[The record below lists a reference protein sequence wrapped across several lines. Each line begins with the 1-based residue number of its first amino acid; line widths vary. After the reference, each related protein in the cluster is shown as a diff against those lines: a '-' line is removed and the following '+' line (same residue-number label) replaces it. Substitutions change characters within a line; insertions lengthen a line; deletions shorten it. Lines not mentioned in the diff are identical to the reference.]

1 MTCVNR
7 GTPPGPVRGRP
18 GPSEPTRIG
27 GRRED
32 DERMNSAKE
41 TESTMREYSTE
52 AQYVVGEN
60 ETVVTAMQELVA
72 KRPKLVMFTRPKNF
86 EWVNV
91 TAKEFHDEAMAVAKG
106 FIANGVEKGDRVAVL
121 SETRYEWNLLN
132 IAIWMAG
139 ATIVPIYGSSSAGQI
154 RWIIEDSGAVF
165 AVTEGRHHTERM
177 KNLILGDDGKAPL
190 SDSPTQLRRVL
201 EINASAID
209 TLMYEG
215 RDIGDDEVQA
225 RIDDTGAD
233 DLASVIYTSGTTG
246 RPKGCML
253 VHSNW
258 LAEVRAILTNEI
270 GLIARPGNRILT
282 FLPLA
287 HVLANAV
294 SLASIVSGATQSHW
308 ADTST
313 VTLEFQRSRPH
324 LILGV
329 PRVFEKV
336 RDSALAG
343 AKEKGAFGLALFE
356 RAEAAAIE
364 YSKALDT
371 PSGPTTS
378 QKLRLKMY
386 DKLLFQKIKAA
397 MGEAV
402 TYTISGGS
410 ALSTDVNH
418 FFRGLGVTV
427 YEGYGLTE
435 STAAITVNNPTAQVI
450 GTVGRPVG
458 GCSVRIGEDGE
469 ILLKGPVVFKGYWKN
484 EEATN
489 DAFTDDGWFK
499 TGDIGELDDT
509 GHLRITGRKK
519 DIIVTAGGKNVSPG
533 PMEDRMRA
541 HPLVSQAVV
550 VGDGRPFCSVLVSLD
565 DEAVQKWKSEHN
577 VPEHTTVRE
586 LAANAVLRAEIQDA
600 VNSANE
606 LVSQAEAIKKFHILP
621 RDLTEEDGELTP
633 TMKVKRAIVLDK
645 FSRDVEDMY
654 HR

>member
-1 MTCVNR
+1 
-7 GTPPGPVRGRP
+7 
-18 GPSEPTRIG
+18 
-27 GRRED
+27 
-32 DERMNSAKE
+32 
-41 TESTMREYSTE
+41 MREYSTE
-52 AQYVVGEN
+52 AKYAVGEK

-91 TAKEFHDEAMAVAKG
+91 TAQEFHDEAFAVAKG
-106 FIANGVEKGDRVAVL
+106 LIANGVQKGDRVALL
-121 SETRYEWNLLN
+121 SETRYEWNLIN

-165 AVTEGRHHTERM
+165 AITEGRQHTERM
-177 KNLILGDDGKAPL
+177 KNLIIDDSGHAPL
-190 SDSPTQLRRVL
+190 SESPTQLRRVL
-201 EINASAID
+201 EINAAAVD

-215 RDIGDDEVQA
+215 RDIDDAEVQD
-225 RIDDTGAD
+225 RIDASTSA

-253 VHSNW
+253 DHSNW
-258 LAEVRAILTNEI
+258 LSEVRAILTNDI
-270 GLIARPGNRILT
+270 GVIARPGNRILT

-294 SLASIVSGATQSHW
+294 SLASIVGGATQSHW
-308 ADTST
+308 ADTTT

-336 RDSALAG
+336 RDSAQAG
-343 AKEKGAFGLALFE
+343 AKEKGAFGTALFE

-371 PSGPTTS
+371 PSGPTTA
-378 QKLRLKMY
+378 QKLRLKLY
-386 DKLLFQKIKAA
+386 DKLLFGKIKAA

-402 TYTISGGS
+402 QYTISGGS
-410 ALSTDVNH
+410 AMSSDLGH

-435 STAAITVNNPTAQVI
+435 STAAITVNNPTDQVI

-458 GCSVRIGEDGE
+458 GCSVKIADDGE
-469 ILLKGPVVFKGYWKN
+469 ILLKGPVVFKGYWQN
-484 EEATN
+484 DEATEKT
-489 DAFTDDGWFK
+489 FDGEWFK
-499 TGDIGELDDT
+499 TGDLGELDDT
-509 GHLRITGRKK
+509 GHLRVTGRKK
-519 DIIVTAGGKNVSPG
+519 DLIVTAGGKNVSPG
-533 PMEDRMRA
+533 PMEDRMRS

-550 VGDGRPFCSVLVSLD
+550 IGDGRPFISVLVTLD
-565 DEAVQKWKSEHN
+565 EEAVGKWKAEHN
-577 VPEHTTVRE
+577 VPEQTTVRE

-600 VNSANE
+600 VNAANE
-606 LVSQAEAIKKFHILP
+606 LVSHAEAIKKFHILP
-621 RDLTEEDGELTP
+621 RDLSEEEGEMTP
-633 TMKVKRAIVLDK
+633 TMKVKRNIVVDK
-645 FSRDVEDMY
+645 FAREVEDMY

>member
-1 MTCVNR
+1 M
-7 GTPPGPVRGRP
+7 
-18 GPSEPTRIG
+18 
-27 GRRED
+27 
-32 DERMNSAKE
+32 DELKE
-41 TESTMREYSTE
+41 TNSTMREYSTE
-52 AQYVVGEN
+52 AQYAVGEK

-91 TAKEFHDEAMAVAKG
+91 TAQEFHDEAFAVAKG
-106 FIANGVEKGDRVAVL
+106 LIANGVQKGDRVALL
-121 SETRYEWNLLN
+121 SETRYEWNLIN

-165 AVTEGRHHTERM
+165 AITEGRQHTERM
-177 KNLILGDDGKAPL
+177 KNLIIDDSGHAPL
-190 SDSPTQLRRVL
+190 SESPTQLRRVL
-201 EINASAID
+201 EINAAAVD

-215 RDIGDDEVQA
+215 RDIDDAEVQD
-225 RIDDTGAD
+225 RIDASTSA

-253 VHSNW
+253 DHSNW
-258 LAEVRAILTNEI
+258 LSEVRAILTNDI
-270 GLIARPGNRILT
+270 GVIARPGNRILT

-294 SLASIVSGATQSHW
+294 SLASIVGGATQSHW
-308 ADTST
+308 ADTTT

-336 RDSALAG
+336 RDSAQAG
-343 AKEKGAFGLALFE
+343 AKEKGAFGMALFE

-371 PSGPTTS
+371 PAGPSTA

-386 DKLLFQKIKAA
+386 DKLLFAKIKAA

-402 TYTISGGS
+402 QYTISGGS
-410 ALSTDVNH
+410 ALSSDLGH

-435 STAAITVNNPTAQVI
+435 STAAITVNTPTDQVI

-458 GCSVRIGEDGE
+458 GCSVKIADDGE
-469 ILLKGPVVFKGYWKN
+469 ILLKGPVVFKGYWQN
-484 EEATN
+484 DEATEKT
-489 DAFTDDGWFK
+489 FDGEWFK
-499 TGDIGELDDT
+499 TGDLGELDDT
-509 GHLRITGRKK
+509 GHLRVTGRKK
-519 DIIVTAGGKNVSPG
+519 DLIVTAGGKNVSPG
-533 PMEDRMRA
+533 PMEDRIRS

-550 VGDGRPFCSVLVSLD
+550 IGDGRPFISVLITLD
-565 DEAVQKWKSEHN
+565 EEAVGKWKAEHN
-577 VPEHTTVRE
+577 VPEQTTVRE

-600 VNSANE
+600 VNAANE
-606 LVSQAEAIKKFHILP
+606 LVSHAEAIKKFHILP
-621 RDLTEEDGELTP
+621 RDLSEEEGEMTP
-633 TMKVKRAIVLDK
+633 TMKVKRNVVVDK
-645 FSRDVEDMY
+645 FAREVEDMY

>member
-1 MTCVNR
+1 M
-7 GTPPGPVRGRP
+7 
-18 GPSEPTRIG
+18 
-27 GRRED
+27 
-32 DERMNSAKE
+32 DELKE
-41 TESTMREYSTE
+41 TNSTMREYSTE
-52 AQYVVGEN
+52 AQYAVGEK

-91 TAKEFHDEAMAVAKG
+91 TAQEFHDEAFAVAKG
-106 FIANGVEKGDRVAVL
+106 LIANGVQKGDRVALL
-121 SETRYEWNLLN
+121 SETRYEWNLIN

-165 AVTEGRHHTERM
+165 AITEGRQHTERM
-177 KNLILGDDGKAPL
+177 KNLIIDDSGHAPL
-190 SDSPTQLRRVL
+190 SESPTQLRRVL
-201 EINASAID
+201 EINAAAVD

-215 RDIGDDEVQA
+215 RDIDDAEVQD
-225 RIDDTGAD
+225 RIDASTSA

-253 VHSNW
+253 DHSNW
-258 LAEVRAILTNEI
+258 LSEVRAILTNDI
-270 GLIARPGNRILT
+270 GVIARPGNRILT

-294 SLASIVSGATQSHW
+294 SLASIVGGATQSHW
-308 ADTST
+308 ADTTT

-336 RDSALAG
+336 RDSAQAG
-343 AKEKGAFGLALFE
+343 AKEKGAFGMALFE

-371 PSGPTTS
+371 PAGPSTA

-386 DKLLFQKIKAA
+386 DKLLFAKIKAA

-402 TYTISGGS
+402 QYTISGGS
-410 ALSTDVNH
+410 ALSSDLGH

-435 STAAITVNNPTAQVI
+435 STAAITVNNPNDQVI

-458 GCSVRIGEDGE
+458 GCAVKIGDDGE
-469 ILLKGPVVFKGYWKN
+469 ILLKGSVVFKGYWQN
-484 EEATN
+484 DEATEKT
-489 DAFTDDGWFK
+489 FDGEWFK
-499 TGDIGELDDT
+499 TGDLGELDDT
-509 GHLRITGRKK
+509 GHLRVTGRKK
-519 DIIVTAGGKNVSPG
+519 DLIVTAGGKNVSPG
-533 PMEDRMRA
+533 PMEDRMRS

-550 VGDGRPFCSVLVSLD
+550 IGDGRPFISVLITLD
-565 DEAVQKWKSEHN
+565 EEAVGKWKAEHN
-577 VPEHTTVRE
+577 VPEQTTVRE

-600 VNSANE
+600 VNAANE
-606 LVSQAEAIKKFHILP
+606 LVSHAEAIKKFHILP
-621 RDLTEEDGELTP
+621 RDLSEEEGEMTP
-633 TMKVKRAIVLDK
+633 TMKVKRNIVVDK
-645 FSRDVEDMY
+645 FAREVEDMY

>member
-1 MTCVNR
+1 M
-7 GTPPGPVRGRP
+7 
-18 GPSEPTRIG
+18 
-27 GRRED
+27 
-32 DERMNSAKE
+32 DELKE
-41 TESTMREYSTE
+41 TNSTMREYSTE
-52 AQYVVGEN
+52 AQYAVGEK

-91 TAKEFHDEAMAVAKG
+91 TAQEFHDEAFAVAKG
-106 FIANGVEKGDRVAVL
+106 LIANGVQKGDRVALL
-121 SETRYEWNLLN
+121 SETRYEWNLIN

-165 AVTEGRHHTERM
+165 AITEGRQHTERM
-177 KNLILGDDGKAPL
+177 KNLIIDDSGHAPL
-190 SDSPTQLRRVL
+190 SESPTQLRRVL
-201 EINASAID
+201 EINAAAVD

-215 RDIGDDEVQA
+215 RDIDDAEVQD
-225 RIDDTGAD
+225 RIDASTSA

-253 VHSNW
+253 DHSNW
-258 LAEVRAILTNEI
+258 LSEVRAILTNDI
-270 GLIARPGNRILT
+270 GVIARPGNRILT

-294 SLASIVSGATQSHW
+294 SLASIVGGATQSHW
-308 ADTST
+308 ADTTT

-336 RDSALAG
+336 RDSAQAG
-343 AKEKGAFGLALFE
+343 AKEKGAFGMALFE

-371 PSGPTTS
+371 PAGPSTA

-386 DKLLFQKIKAA
+386 DKLLFAKIKAA

-402 TYTISGGS
+402 QYTISGGS
-410 ALSTDVNH
+410 ALSSDLGH

-435 STAAITVNNPTAQVI
+435 STAAITVNTPTDQVI

-458 GCSVRIGEDGE
+458 GCSVKIADDGE
-469 ILLKGPVVFKGYWKN
+469 ILLKGPVVFKGYWQN
-484 EEATN
+484 DEATEKT
-489 DAFTDDGWFK
+489 FDGEWFK
-499 TGDIGELDDT
+499 TGDLGELDDT
-509 GHLRITGRKK
+509 GHLRVTGRKK
-519 DIIVTAGGKNVSPG
+519 DLIVTAGGKNVSPG
-533 PMEDRMRA
+533 PMEDRMRS

-550 VGDGRPFCSVLVSLD
+550 IGDGRPFISVLITLD
-565 DEAVQKWKSEHN
+565 EEAVGKWKAEHN
-577 VPEHTTVRE
+577 VPEQTTVRE

-600 VNSANE
+600 VNAANE
-606 LVSQAEAIKKFHILP
+606 LVSHAEAIKKFHILP
-621 RDLTEEDGELTP
+621 RDLSEEEGEMTP
-633 TMKVKRAIVLDK
+633 TMKVKRNIVVDK
-645 FSRDVEDMY
+645 FSHEVEDMY

>member
-1 MTCVNR
+1 M
-7 GTPPGPVRGRP
+7 
-18 GPSEPTRIG
+18 
-27 GRRED
+27 
-32 DERMNSAKE
+32 DELKE
-41 TESTMREYSTE
+41 TNSTMREYSTE
-52 AQYVVGEN
+52 AKYAVGEK

-91 TAKEFHDEAMAVAKG
+91 TAQEFHDEAFAVAKG
-106 FIANGVEKGDRVAVL
+106 LIANGVQKGDRVALL
-121 SETRYEWNLLN
+121 SETRYEWNLIN

-165 AVTEGRHHTERM
+165 AITEGRQHTERM
-177 KNLILGDDGKAPL
+177 KNLIIDDSGHAPL
-190 SDSPTQLRRVL
+190 SESPTQLRRVL
-201 EINASAID
+201 EINAAAVD

-215 RDIGDDEVQA
+215 RDIDDAEVQD
-225 RIDDTGAD
+225 RIDGSASA

-253 VHSNW
+253 DHSNW
-258 LAEVRAILTNEI
+258 LSEVRAILTNDI
-270 GLIARPGNRILT
+270 GVIARPGNRILT

-294 SLASIVSGATQSHW
+294 SLASIVGGATQSHW
-308 ADTST
+308 ADTTT

-336 RDSALAG
+336 RDSAQAG
-343 AKEKGAFGLALFE
+343 AKEKGAFGMALFE

-371 PSGPTTS
+371 PAGPSTA

-386 DKLLFQKIKAA
+386 DKLLFAKIKAA

-402 TYTISGGS
+402 QYTISGGS
-410 ALSTDVNH
+410 ALSSDLGH

-435 STAAITVNNPTAQVI
+435 STAAITVNTPTDQVI

-458 GCSVRIGEDGE
+458 GCSVKIADDGE
-469 ILLKGPVVFKGYWKN
+469 ILLKGPVVFKGYWQN
-484 EEATN
+484 DEATEKT
-489 DAFTDDGWFK
+489 FDGEWFK
-499 TGDIGELDDT
+499 TGDLGELDDT
-509 GHLRITGRKK
+509 GHLRVTGRKK
-519 DIIVTAGGKNVSPG
+519 DLIVTAGGKNVSPG
-533 PMEDRMRA
+533 PMEDRMRS

-550 VGDGRPFCSVLVSLD
+550 IGDGRPFISVLITLD
-565 DEAVQKWKSEHN
+565 EEAVGKWKAEHN
-577 VPEHTTVRE
+577 VPEQTTVRE

-600 VNSANE
+600 VNAANE
-606 LVSQAEAIKKFHILP
+606 LVSHAEAIKKFHILP
-621 RDLTEEDGELTP
+621 RDLSEEEGEMTP
-633 TMKVKRAIVLDK
+633 TMKVKRNIVVDK
-645 FSRDVEDMY
+645 FAREVEDMY

>member
-1 MTCVNR
+1 M
-7 GTPPGPVRGRP
+7 
-18 GPSEPTRIG
+18 
-27 GRRED
+27 
-32 DERMNSAKE
+32 DELKE
-41 TESTMREYSTE
+41 TNSTMREYSTE
-52 AQYVVGEN
+52 AQYAVGEK

-91 TAKEFHDEAMAVAKG
+91 TAQEFHDEAFAVAKG
-106 FIANGVEKGDRVAVL
+106 LIANGVQKGDRVALL
-121 SETRYEWNLLN
+121 SETRYEWNLIN

-165 AVTEGRHHTERM
+165 AITEGRQHTERM
-177 KNLILGDDGKAPL
+177 KNLIIDDSGHAPL
-190 SDSPTQLRRVL
+190 SESPTQLRRVL
-201 EINASAID
+201 EINAAAVD

-215 RDIGDDEVQA
+215 RDIDDAEVQD
-225 RIDDTGAD
+225 RIDASTSA
-233 DLASVIYTSGTTG
+233 DLATVIYTSGTTG

-253 VHSNW
+253 DHSNW
-258 LAEVRAILTNEI
+258 LSEVRAILTNDI
-270 GLIARPGNRILT
+270 GVIARPGNRILT

-294 SLASIVSGATQSHW
+294 SLASIVGGATQSHW
-308 ADTST
+308 ADTTT

-336 RDSALAG
+336 RDSAQAG
-343 AKEKGAFGLALFE
+343 AKEKGAFGMALFE

-371 PSGPTTS
+371 PAGPSTA

-386 DKLLFQKIKAA
+386 DKLLFAKIKAA

-402 TYTISGGS
+402 QYTISGGS
-410 ALSTDVNH
+410 ALSSDLGH

-435 STAAITVNNPTAQVI
+435 STAAITVNTPTDQVI

-458 GCSVRIGEDGE
+458 GCSVKIADDGE
-469 ILLKGPVVFKGYWKN
+469 ILLKGPVVFKGYWQN
-484 EEATN
+484 DEATEKT
-489 DAFTDDGWFK
+489 FDGEWFK
-499 TGDIGELDDT
+499 TGDLGELDDT
-509 GHLRITGRKK
+509 GHLRVTGRKK
-519 DIIVTAGGKNVSPG
+519 DLIVTAGGKNVSPG
-533 PMEDRMRA
+533 PMEDRMRS

-550 VGDGRPFCSVLVSLD
+550 IGDGRPFISVLVTLD
-565 DEAVQKWKSEHN
+565 EEAVGKWKAEHN
-577 VPEHTTVRE
+577 VPEQTTVRE

-600 VNSANE
+600 VNAANE
-606 LVSQAEAIKKFHILP
+606 LVSHAEAIKKFHILP
-621 RDLTEEDGELTP
+621 RDLSEEEGEMTP
-633 TMKVKRAIVLDK
+633 TMKVKRNIVVDK
-645 FSRDVEDMY
+645 FSREVEDMY

>member
-1 MTCVNR
+1 M
-7 GTPPGPVRGRP
+7 
-18 GPSEPTRIG
+18 
-27 GRRED
+27 
-32 DERMNSAKE
+32 DELKE
-41 TESTMREYSTE
+41 TNSTMREYSTE
-52 AQYVVGEN
+52 AQYAVGEK

-91 TAKEFHDEAMAVAKG
+91 TAQEFHDEAFAVAKG
-106 FIANGVEKGDRVAVL
+106 LIANGVQKGDRVALL
-121 SETRYEWNLLN
+121 SETRYEWNLIN

-165 AVTEGRHHTERM
+165 AITEGRQHTERM
-177 KNLILGDDGKAPL
+177 KNLIIDDSGHAPL
-190 SDSPTQLRRVL
+190 SESPTQLRRVL
-201 EINASAID
+201 EINAAAVD

-215 RDIGDDEVQA
+215 RDIDDAEVQD
-225 RIDDTGAD
+225 RIDASTSA

-253 VHSNW
+253 DHSNW
-258 LAEVRAILTNEI
+258 LSEVRAILTNDI
-270 GLIARPGNRILT
+270 GVIARPGNRILT

-294 SLASIVSGATQSHW
+294 SLASIVGGATQSHW
-308 ADTST
+308 ADTTT

-336 RDSALAG
+336 RDSAQAG
-343 AKEKGAFGLALFE
+343 AKEKGAFGMALFE

-371 PSGPTTS
+371 PAGPSTA

-386 DKLLFQKIKAA
+386 DKLLFAKIKAA

-402 TYTISGGS
+402 QYTISGGS
-410 ALSTDVNH
+410 ALSSDLGH

-435 STAAITVNNPTAQVI
+435 STAAITVNTPTDQVI

-458 GCSVRIGEDGE
+458 GCSVKIADDGE
-469 ILLKGPVVFKGYWKN
+469 ILLKGPVVFKGYWQN
-484 EEATN
+484 DEATEKT
-489 DAFTDDGWFK
+489 FDGEWFK
-499 TGDIGELDDT
+499 TGDLGELDDT
-509 GHLRITGRKK
+509 GHLRVTGRKK
-519 DIIVTAGGKNVSPG
+519 DLIVTAGGKNVSPG

-550 VGDGRPFCSVLVSLD
+550 IGDGRPFISVLVTLD
-565 DEAVQKWKSEHN
+565 EEAVGKWKAEHN
-577 VPEHTTVRE
+577 VPEQTTVRE

-600 VNSANE
+600 VNAANE
-606 LVSQAEAIKKFHILP
+606 LVSHAEAIKKFHILP
-621 RDLTEEDGELTP
+621 RDLSEEEGEMTP
-633 TMKVKRAIVLDK
+633 TMKVKRNIVVDK
-645 FSRDVEDMY
+645 FAREVEDMY

>member
-1 MTCVNR
+1 MLFR
-7 GTPPGPVRGRP
+7 
-18 GPSEPTRIG
+18 SE
-27 GRRED
+27 
-32 DERMNSAKE
+32 K
-41 TESTMREYSTE
+41 
-52 AQYVVGEN
+52 

-91 TAKEFHDEAMAVAKG
+91 TAQEFHDEAFAVAKG
-106 FIANGVEKGDRVAVL
+106 LIANGVQKGDRVALL
-121 SETRYEWNLLN
+121 SETRYEWNLIN

-165 AVTEGRHHTERM
+165 AITEGRQHTERM
-177 KNLILGDDGKAPL
+177 KNLIIDDSGHAPL
-190 SDSPTQLRRVL
+190 SESPTQLRRVL
-201 EINASAID
+201 EINAAAVD

-215 RDIGDDEVQA
+215 RDIDDAEVQD
-225 RIDDTGAD
+225 RIDASTSA

-253 VHSNW
+253 DHSNW
-258 LAEVRAILTNEI
+258 LSEVRAILTNDI
-270 GLIARPGNRILT
+270 GVIARPGNRILT

-294 SLASIVSGATQSHW
+294 SLASIVGGATQSHW
-308 ADTST
+308 ADTTT

-336 RDSALAG
+336 RDSAQAG
-343 AKEKGAFGLALFE
+343 AKEKGAFGMALFE

-371 PSGPTTS
+371 PAGPSTA

-386 DKLLFQKIKAA
+386 DKLLFAKIKAA

-402 TYTISGGS
+402 QYTISGGS
-410 ALSTDVNH
+410 ALSSDLGH

-435 STAAITVNNPTAQVI
+435 STAAITVNTPTDQVI

-458 GCSVRIGEDGE
+458 GCSVKIADDGE
-469 ILLKGPVVFKGYWKN
+469 ILLKGPVVFKGYWQN
-484 EEATN
+484 DEATEKT
-489 DAFTDDGWFK
+489 FDGEWFK
-499 TGDIGELDDT
+499 TGDLGELDDT
-509 GHLRITGRKK
+509 GHLRVTGRKK
-519 DIIVTAGGKNVSPG
+519 DLIVTAGGKNVSPG
-533 PMEDRMRA
+533 PMEDSLRA
-541 HPLVSQAVV
+541 HPLISQAMV
-550 VGDGRPFCSVLVSLD
+550 VGDGKPFIGLLVTLDEEALTRWKLNRNIPEDKSVAD
-565 DEAVQKWKSEHN
+565 
-577 VPEHTTVRE
+577 
-586 LAANAVLRAEIQDA
+586 LAMDPSLRAEIQDA
-600 VNSANE
+600 VNTVNST
-606 LVSQAEAIKKFHILP
+606 VSQAEGIRKFYILD
-621 RDLTEEDGELTP
+621 RDLTEEENELTP
-633 TMKVKRAIVLDK
+633 TMKVKRNIVAQRYADAIRHLYK
-645 FSRDVEDMY
+645 R
-654 HR
+654 

>member
-1 MTCVNR
+1 M
-7 GTPPGPVRGRP
+7 
-18 GPSEPTRIG
+18 
-27 GRRED
+27 D
-32 DERMNSAKE
+32 DQKE

-52 AQYVVGEN
+52 AKYVVGEK
-60 ETVVTAMQELVA
+60 ETIVTAMQELVA

-91 TAKEFHDEAMAVAKG
+91 TAQEFHDEAMAVAKG
-106 FIANGVEKGDRVAVL
+106 LIANGVQKGDRVALL
-121 SETRYEWNLLN
+121 SETRYEWNLIN

-165 AVTEGRHHTERM
+165 AITESRQHTERM
-177 KNLILGDDGKAPL
+177 KNLIIDDSGHAPL
-190 SDSPTQLRRVL
+190 AESPTKLRRVL
-201 EINASAID
+201 EINASAVD

-215 RDIGDDEVQA
+215 RDIEDSEVQS
-225 RIDDTGAD
+225 RIDATTCD

-258 LAEVRAILTNEI
+258 LSEARAILTNDI
-270 GLIARPGNRILT
+270 GVIARPGNRILT

-294 SLASIVSGATQSHW
+294 SLAAIVGGATQSHW

-336 RDSALAG
+336 RDSAQAG
-343 AKEKGAFGLALFE
+343 AKEKGAFGTALFE

-371 PSGPTTS
+371 PSGPTTA
-378 QKLRLKMY
+378 QKLRLKLY
-386 DKLLFQKIKAA
+386 DKLLFGKIKAA

-402 TYTISGGS
+402 QYTISGGS
-410 ALSTDVNH
+410 ALSSDLGH

-435 STAAITVNNPTAQVI
+435 STAAITVNTPTDQVI

-458 GCSVRIGEDGE
+458 GCSVKIADDGE
-469 ILLKGPVVFKGYWKN
+469 ILLKGSVVFKGYWQN
-484 EEATN
+484 EEATKA
-489 DAFTDDGWFK
+489 AFDGEWFK
-499 TGDIGELDDT
+499 TGDLGELDET

-519 DIIVTAGGKNVSPG
+519 DLIVTAGGKNVSPG
-533 PMEDRMRA
+533 PMEDRMRS
-541 HPLVSQAVV
+541 HPLVSQAVAI
-550 VGDGRPFCSVLVSLD
+550 GDGRPFVSVLVSLD
-565 DEAVQKWKSEHN
+565 EEAVEKWKAEHN
-577 VPEHTTVRE
+577 VPEHTPVRE

-606 LVSQAEAIKKFHILP
+606 LVSHAEAIKKFHILP
-621 RDLTEEDGELTP
+621 RDLSEESGELTP
-633 TMKVKRAIVLDK
+633 TMKVKRNVVVDK
-645 FSRDVEDMY
+645 YSREIEDMY
-654 HR
+654 TR

>member
-1 MTCVNR
+1 
-7 GTPPGPVRGRP
+7 
-18 GPSEPTRIG
+18 
-27 GRRED
+27 
-32 DERMNSAKE
+32 
-41 TESTMREYSTE
+41 MREYSTE
-52 AQYVVGEN
+52 AKYAVGEK

-91 TAKEFHDEAMAVAKG
+91 TAQEFHDEAFAVAKG
-106 FIANGVEKGDRVAVL
+106 LIANGVQKGDRVALL
-121 SETRYEWNLLN
+121 SETRYEWNLIN

-165 AVTEGRHHTERM
+165 AITEGRQHTERM
-177 KNLILGDDGKAPL
+177 KNLIIDDSGHAPL
-190 SDSPTQLRRVL
+190 SESPTQLRRVL
-201 EINASAID
+201 EINAAAVD

-215 RDIGDDEVQA
+215 RDIDDAEVQD
-225 RIDDTGAD
+225 RIDGSASA

-253 VHSNW
+253 DHSNW
-258 LAEVRAILTNEI
+258 LSEVRAILTNDI
-270 GLIARPGNRILT
+270 GVIARPGNRILT

-294 SLASIVSGATQSHW
+294 SLASIVGGATQSHW

-336 RDSALAG
+336 RDSAQAG
-343 AKEKGAFGLALFE
+343 AKEKGAFGTALFE

-371 PSGPTTS
+371 PSGPTTA
-378 QKLRLKMY
+378 QKLRLKLY
-386 DKLLFQKIKAA
+386 DKLLFGKIKAA

-402 TYTISGGS
+402 QYTISGGS
-410 ALSTDVNH
+410 AMSSDLGH

-435 STAAITVNNPTAQVI
+435 STAAITVNNPNDQVI

-458 GCSVRIGEDGE
+458 GCAVKIGDDGE
-469 ILLKGPVVFKGYWKN
+469 ILLKGSVVFKGYWQN
-484 EEATN
+484 DEATEKT
-489 DAFTDDGWFK
+489 FDGEWFK
-499 TGDIGELDDT
+499 TGDLGELDET

-519 DIIVTAGGKNVSPG
+519 DLIVTAGGKNVSPG

-550 VGDGRPFCSVLVSLD
+550 IGDGRPFISVLVTLD
-565 DEAVQKWKSEHN
+565 EEAVGKWKAEHN
-577 VPEHTTVRE
+577 VPEQTTVRE

-600 VNSANE
+600 VNAANE
-606 LVSQAEAIKKFHILP
+606 LVSHAEAIKKFHILP
-621 RDLTEEDGELTP
+621 RDLSEEEGEMTP
-633 TMKVKRAIVLDK
+633 TMKVKRNIVVDK
-645 FSRDVEDMY
+645 FSREVEDMY

>member
-1 MTCVNR
+1 M
-7 GTPPGPVRGRP
+7 
-18 GPSEPTRIG
+18 
-27 GRRED
+27 
-32 DERMNSAKE
+32 DELKE
-41 TESTMREYSTE
+41 TNSTMREYSTE
-52 AQYVVGEN
+52 AQYAVGEK

-91 TAKEFHDEAMAVAKG
+91 TAQEFHDEAFAVAKG
-106 FIANGVEKGDRVAVL
+106 LIANGVQKGDRVALL
-121 SETRYEWNLLN
+121 SETRYEWNLIN

-165 AVTEGRHHTERM
+165 AITEGRQHTERM
-177 KNLILGDDGKAPL
+177 KNLIIDDSGHAPL
-190 SDSPTQLRRVL
+190 SESPTQLRRVL
-201 EINASAID
+201 EINAAAVD

-215 RDIGDDEVQA
+215 RDIDDAEVQD
-225 RIDDTGAD
+225 RIDASTSA

-253 VHSNW
+253 DHSNW
-258 LAEVRAILTNEI
+258 LSEVRAILTNDI
-270 GLIARPGNRILT
+270 GVIARPGNRILT

-294 SLASIVSGATQSHW
+294 SLASIVGGATQSHW
-308 ADTST
+308 ADTTT

-336 RDSALAG
+336 RDSAQAG
-343 AKEKGAFGLALFE
+343 AKEKGAFGMALFE

-371 PSGPTTS
+371 PAGPSTA

-386 DKLLFQKIKAA
+386 DKLLFAKIKAA

-402 TYTISGGS
+402 QYTISGGS
-410 ALSTDVNH
+410 AMSSDLGH

-435 STAAITVNNPTAQVI
+435 STAAITVNTPTDQVI

-458 GCSVRIGEDGE
+458 GCSVKIADDGE
-469 ILLKGPVVFKGYWKN
+469 ILLKGPVVFKGYWQN
-484 EEATN
+484 DEATEKT
-489 DAFTDDGWFK
+489 FDGEWFK
-499 TGDIGELDDT
+499 TGDLGELDDT
-509 GHLRITGRKK
+509 GHLRVTGRKK
-519 DIIVTAGGKNVSPG
+519 DLIVTAGGKNVSPG
-533 PMEDRMRA
+533 PMEDRMRS

-550 VGDGRPFCSVLVSLD
+550 IGDGRPFISVLITLD
-565 DEAVQKWKSEHN
+565 EEAVGKWKAEHN
-577 VPEHTTVRE
+577 VPEQTTVRE

-600 VNSANE
+600 VNAANE
-606 LVSQAEAIKKFHILP
+606 LVSHAEAIKKFHILP
-621 RDLTEEDGELTP
+621 RDLSEEEGEMTP
-633 TMKVKRAIVLDK
+633 TMKVKRNIVVDK
-645 FSRDVEDMY
+645 FAREVEDMY

>member
-1 MTCVNR
+1 
-7 GTPPGPVRGRP
+7 
-18 GPSEPTRIG
+18 
-27 GRRED
+27 
-32 DERMNSAKE
+32 
-41 TESTMREYSTE
+41 MREYSTE
-52 AQYVVGEN
+52 AQYAVGEK

-91 TAKEFHDEAMAVAKG
+91 TAQEFHDEAFAVAKG
-106 FIANGVEKGDRVAVL
+106 LIANGVQKGDRVALL
-121 SETRYEWNLLN
+121 SETRYEWNLIN

-165 AVTEGRHHTERM
+165 AITEGRQHTERM
-177 KNLILGDDGKAPL
+177 KNLIIDDSGHAPL
-190 SDSPTQLRRVL
+190 SESPTQLRRVL
-201 EINASAID
+201 EINAAAVD

-215 RDIGDDEVQA
+215 RDIDDAEVQD
-225 RIDDTGAD
+225 RIDASTSA

-253 VHSNW
+253 DHSNW
-258 LAEVRAILTNEI
+258 LSEVRAILTNDI
-270 GLIARPGNRILT
+270 GVIARPGNRILT

-294 SLASIVSGATQSHW
+294 SLASIVGGATQSHW
-308 ADTST
+308 ADTTT

-336 RDSALAG
+336 RDSAQAG
-343 AKEKGAFGLALFE
+343 AKEKGAFGMALFE

-371 PSGPTTS
+371 PAGPSTA

-386 DKLLFQKIKAA
+386 DKLLFAKIKAA

-402 TYTISGGS
+402 QYTISGGS
-410 ALSTDVNH
+410 ALSSDLGH

-435 STAAITVNNPTAQVI
+435 STAAITVNTPTDQVI

-458 GCSVRIGEDGE
+458 GCSVKIADDGE
-469 ILLKGPVVFKGYWKN
+469 ILLKGPVVFKGYWQN
-484 EEATN
+484 DEATEKT
-489 DAFTDDGWFK
+489 FDGEWFK
-499 TGDIGELDDT
+499 TGDLGELDDT
-509 GHLRITGRKK
+509 GHLRVTGRKK
-519 DIIVTAGGKNVSPG
+519 DLIVTAGGKNVSPG
-533 PMEDRMRA
+533 PMEDRMRS

-550 VGDGRPFCSVLVSLD
+550 IGDGRPFISVLVTLD
-565 DEAVQKWKSEHN
+565 EEAVGKWKAEHN
-577 VPEHTTVRE
+577 VPEQTTVRE

-600 VNSANE
+600 VNAANE
-606 LVSQAEAIKKFHILP
+606 LVSHAEAIKKFHILP
-621 RDLTEEDGELTP
+621 RDLSEEEGEMTP
-633 TMKVKRAIVLDK
+633 TMKVKRNIVVDK
-645 FSRDVEDMY
+645 FSREVEDMY

>member
-1 MTCVNR
+1 M
-7 GTPPGPVRGRP
+7 
-18 GPSEPTRIG
+18 
-27 GRRED
+27 
-32 DERMNSAKE
+32 DELKE
-41 TESTMREYSTE
+41 TNSTMREYSTE
-52 AQYVVGEN
+52 AQYAVGEK

-91 TAKEFHDEAMAVAKG
+91 TAQEFHDEAFAVAKG
-106 FIANGVEKGDRVAVL
+106 LIANGVQKGDRVALL
-121 SETRYEWNLLN
+121 SETRYEWNLIN

-165 AVTEGRHHTERM
+165 AITEGRQHTERM
-177 KNLILGDDGKAPL
+177 KNLIIDVSGHAPL
-190 SDSPTQLRRVL
+190 SESPTQLRRVL
-201 EINASAID
+201 EINAAAVD

-215 RDIGDDEVQA
+215 RDIDDAEVQD
-225 RIDDTGAD
+225 RIDASTSA

-253 VHSNW
+253 DHSNW
-258 LAEVRAILTNEI
+258 LSEVRAILTNDI
-270 GLIARPGNRILT
+270 GVIARPGNRILT

-294 SLASIVSGATQSHW
+294 SLASIVGGATQSHW
-308 ADTST
+308 ADTTT

-336 RDSALAG
+336 RDSAQAG
-343 AKEKGAFGLALFE
+343 AKEKGAFGMALFE

-371 PSGPTTS
+371 PAGPSTA

-386 DKLLFQKIKAA
+386 DKLLFAKIKAA

-402 TYTISGGS
+402 QYTISGGS
-410 ALSTDVNH
+410 ALSSDLGH

-435 STAAITVNNPTAQVI
+435 STAAITVNTPTDQVI

-458 GCSVRIGEDGE
+458 GCSVKIADDGE
-469 ILLKGPVVFKGYWKN
+469 ILLKGPVVFKGYWQN
-484 EEATN
+484 DEATEKT
-489 DAFTDDGWFK
+489 FDGEWFK
-499 TGDIGELDDT
+499 TGDLGELDDT
-509 GHLRITGRKK
+509 GHLRVTGRKK
-519 DIIVTAGGKNVSPG
+519 DLIVTAGGKNVSPG
-533 PMEDRMRA
+533 PMEDRMRS

-550 VGDGRPFCSVLVSLD
+550 IGDGRPFISVLITLD
-565 DEAVQKWKSEHN
+565 EEAVGKWKAEHN
-577 VPEHTTVRE
+577 VPEQTTVRE

-600 VNSANE
+600 VNAANE
-606 LVSQAEAIKKFHILP
+606 LVSHAEAIKKFHILP
-621 RDLTEEDGELTP
+621 RDLSEEEGEMTP
-633 TMKVKRAIVLDK
+633 TMKVKRNIVVDK
-645 FSRDVEDMY
+645 FSREVEDMY

>member
-1 MTCVNR
+1 M
-7 GTPPGPVRGRP
+7 
-18 GPSEPTRIG
+18 
-27 GRRED
+27 
-32 DERMNSAKE
+32 DELKE
-41 TESTMREYSTE
+41 TNSTMREYSTE
-52 AQYVVGEN
+52 AQYAVGEK

-91 TAKEFHDEAMAVAKG
+91 TAQEFHDEAFAVAKG
-106 FIANGVEKGDRVAVL
+106 LIANGVQKGDRVALL
-121 SETRYEWNLLN
+121 SETRYEWNLIN

-165 AVTEGRHHTERM
+165 AITEGRQHTERM
-177 KNLILGDDGKAPL
+177 KNLIIDDSGHAPL
-190 SDSPTQLRRVL
+190 SESPTQLRRVL
-201 EINASAID
+201 EINAAAVD

-215 RDIGDDEVQA
+215 RDIDDAEVQD
-225 RIDDTGAD
+225 RIDASTSA

-253 VHSNW
+253 DHSNW
-258 LAEVRAILTNEI
+258 LSEVRAILTNDI
-270 GLIARPGNRILT
+270 GVIARPGNRILT

-294 SLASIVSGATQSHW
+294 SLASIVGGATQSHW
-308 ADTST
+308 ADTTT

-336 RDSALAG
+336 RDSAQAG
-343 AKEKGAFGLALFE
+343 AKEKGAFGTALFE

-371 PSGPTTS
+371 PSGPTTA
-378 QKLRLKMY
+378 QKLRLKLY
-386 DKLLFQKIKAA
+386 DKLLFGKIKAA

-402 TYTISGGS
+402 QYTISGGS
-410 ALSTDVNH
+410 AMSSDLGH

-435 STAAITVNNPTAQVI
+435 STAAITVNNPTDQVI

-458 GCSVRIGEDGE
+458 GCSVKIADDGE
-469 ILLKGPVVFKGYWKN
+469 ILLKGPVVFKGYWQN
-484 EEATN
+484 DEATEKT
-489 DAFTDDGWFK
+489 FDGEWFK
-499 TGDIGELDDT
+499 TGDLGELDDT
-509 GHLRITGRKK
+509 GHLRVTGRKK
-519 DIIVTAGGKNVSPG
+519 DLIVTAGGKNVSPG
-533 PMEDRMRA
+533 PMEDRMRS

-550 VGDGRPFCSVLVSLD
+550 IGDGRPFISVLVTLD
-565 DEAVQKWKSEHN
+565 EEAVGKWKAEHN
-577 VPEHTTVRE
+577 VPEQTTVRE

-600 VNSANE
+600 VNAANE
-606 LVSQAEAIKKFHILP
+606 LVSHAEAIKKFHILP
-621 RDLTEEDGELTP
+621 RDLSEEEGEMTP
-633 TMKVKRAIVLDK
+633 TMKVKRNIVVDK
-645 FSRDVEDMY
+645 FAREVEDMY

>member
-1 MTCVNR
+1 M
-7 GTPPGPVRGRP
+7 
-18 GPSEPTRIG
+18 
-27 GRRED
+27 
-32 DERMNSAKE
+32 DELKE
-41 TESTMREYSTE
+41 TNSTMREYSTE
-52 AQYVVGEN
+52 AQYAVGEK

-91 TAKEFHDEAMAVAKG
+91 TAQEFHDEAFAVAKG
-106 FIANGVEKGDRVAVL
+106 LIANGVQKGDRVALL
-121 SETRYEWNLLN
+121 SETRYEWNLIN

-165 AVTEGRHHTERM
+165 AITEGRQHTERM
-177 KNLILGDDGKAPL
+177 KNLIIDDSGHAPL
-190 SDSPTQLRRVL
+190 SESPTQLRRVL
-201 EINASAID
+201 EINAAAVD

-215 RDIGDDEVQA
+215 RDIDDAEVQD
-225 RIDDTGAD
+225 RIDASTSA

-253 VHSNW
+253 DHSNW
-258 LAEVRAILTNEI
+258 LSEVRAILTNDI
-270 GLIARPGNRILT
+270 GVIARPGNRILT

-294 SLASIVSGATQSHW
+294 SLASIVGGATQSHW
-308 ADTST
+308 ADTTT

-336 RDSALAG
+336 RDSAQAG
-343 AKEKGAFGLALFE
+343 AKEKGAFGMALFE

-371 PSGPTTS
+371 PAGPSTA

-386 DKLLFQKIKAA
+386 DKLLFAKIKAA

-402 TYTISGGS
+402 QYTISGGS
-410 ALSTDVNH
+410 ALSSDLGH

-435 STAAITVNNPTAQVI
+435 STAAITVNTPTDQVI

-458 GCSVRIGEDGE
+458 GCSVKIADDGE
-469 ILLKGPVVFKGYWKN
+469 ILLKGPVVFKGYWQN
-484 EEATN
+484 DEATEKT
-489 DAFTDDGWFK
+489 FDGEWFK
-499 TGDIGELDDT
+499 TGDLGELDDT
-509 GHLRITGRKK
+509 GHLR
-519 DIIVTAGGKNVSPG
+519 VTS
-533 PMEDRMRA
+533 
-541 HPLVSQAVV
+541 
-550 VGDGRPFCSVLVSLD
+550 
-565 DEAVQKWKSEHN
+565 
-577 VPEHTTVRE
+577 T
-586 LAANAVLRAEIQDA
+586 LR
-600 VNSANE
+600 
-606 LVSQAEAIKKFHILP
+606 
-621 RDLTEEDGELTP
+621 
-633 TMKVKRAIVLDK
+633 
-645 FSRDVEDMY
+645 
-654 HR
+654 

>member
-1 MTCVNR
+1 M
-7 GTPPGPVRGRP
+7 
-18 GPSEPTRIG
+18 
-27 GRRED
+27 
-32 DERMNSAKE
+32 DELKE
-41 TESTMREYSTE
+41 TNSTMREYSTE
-52 AQYVVGEN
+52 AQYAVGEK

-91 TAKEFHDEAMAVAKG
+91 TAQEFHDEAFAVAKG
-106 FIANGVEKGDRVAVL
+106 LIANGVQKGDRVALL
-121 SETRYEWNLLN
+121 SETRYEWNLIN

-165 AVTEGRHHTERM
+165 AITEGRQHTERM
-177 KNLILGDDGKAPL
+177 KNLIIDDSGHAPL
-190 SDSPTQLRRVL
+190 SESPTQLRRVL
-201 EINASAID
+201 EINAAAVD

-215 RDIGDDEVQA
+215 RDIDDAEVQD
-225 RIDDTGAD
+225 RIDASTSA

-253 VHSNW
+253 DHSNW
-258 LAEVRAILTNEI
+258 LSEVRAILTNDI
-270 GLIARPGNRILT
+270 GVIARPGNRILT

-294 SLASIVSGATQSHW
+294 SLASIVGGATQSHW
-308 ADTST
+308 ADTTT

-336 RDSALAG
+336 RDSAQAG
-343 AKEKGAFGLALFE
+343 AKEKGAFGMALFE

-371 PSGPTTS
+371 PAGPSTA

-386 DKLLFQKIKAA
+386 DKLLFAKIKAA

-402 TYTISGGS
+402 QYTISGGS
-410 ALSTDVNH
+410 ALSSDLGH

-435 STAAITVNNPTAQVI
+435 STAAITVNTPTDQVI

-458 GCSVRIGEDGE
+458 GCSVKIADDGE
-469 ILLKGPVVFKGYWKN
+469 ILLKGPVVFKGYWQN
-484 EEATN
+484 DEATEKT
-489 DAFTDDGWFK
+489 FDGEWFK
-499 TGDIGELDDT
+499 TGDLGELDDT
-509 GHLRITGRKK
+509 GHLRVTGRKK
-519 DIIVTAGGKNVSPG
+519 DLIVTAGGKNVSPG
-533 PMEDRMRA
+533 PMEDRMRS

-550 VGDGRPFCSVLVSLD
+550 IGDGRPFISVLITLD
-565 DEAVQKWKSEHN
+565 EEAVGKWKAEHN
-577 VPEHTTVRE
+577 VPEQTTVRE

-600 VNSANE
+600 VNAANE
-606 LVSQAEAIKKFHILP
+606 LVSHAEAIKKFHILP
-621 RDLTEEDGELTP
+621 RDLSEEEGEMTP
-633 TMKVKRAIVLDK
+633 TMKVKRNVVVDK
-645 FSRDVEDMY
+645 FAREVEDMY

>member
-1 MTCVNR
+1 M
-7 GTPPGPVRGRP
+7 
-18 GPSEPTRIG
+18 
-27 GRRED
+27 
-32 DERMNSAKE
+32 DELKE
-41 TESTMREYSTE
+41 TNSTMREYSTE
-52 AQYVVGEN
+52 AKYAVGEK

-91 TAKEFHDEAMAVAKG
+91 TAQEFHDEAFAVAKG
-106 FIANGVEKGDRVAVL
+106 LIANGVQKGDRVALL
-121 SETRYEWNLLN
+121 SETRYEWNLIN

-165 AVTEGRHHTERM
+165 AITEGRQHTERM
-177 KNLILGDDGKAPL
+177 KNLIIDDSGHAPL
-190 SDSPTQLRRVL
+190 SESPTQLRRVL
-201 EINASAID
+201 EINAAAVD

-215 RDIGDDEVQA
+215 RDIDDAEVQD
-225 RIDDTGAD
+225 RIDASTSA

-253 VHSNW
+253 DHSNW
-258 LAEVRAILTNEI
+258 LSEVRAILTNDI
-270 GLIARPGNRILT
+270 GVIARPGNRILT

-294 SLASIVSGATQSHW
+294 SLASIVGGATQSHW
-308 ADTST
+308 ADTTT

-336 RDSALAG
+336 RDSAQAG
-343 AKEKGAFGLALFE
+343 AKEKGAFGMALFE

-371 PSGPTTS
+371 PAGPSTA

-386 DKLLFQKIKAA
+386 DKLLFAKIKAA

-402 TYTISGGS
+402 QYTISGGS
-410 ALSTDVNH
+410 ALSSDLGH

-435 STAAITVNNPTAQVI
+435 STAAITVNTPTDQVI

-458 GCSVRIGEDGE
+458 GCSVKIADDGE
-469 ILLKGPVVFKGYWKN
+469 ILLKGPVVFKGYWQN
-484 EEATN
+484 DEATEKT
-489 DAFTDDGWFK
+489 FDGEWFK
-499 TGDIGELDDT
+499 TGDLGELDDT
-509 GHLRITGRKK
+509 GHLRVTGRKK
-519 DIIVTAGGKNVSPG
+519 DLIVTAGGKNVSPG
-533 PMEDRMRA
+533 PMEDRMRS

-550 VGDGRPFCSVLVSLD
+550 IGDGRPFISVLVTLD
-565 DEAVQKWKSEHN
+565 EEAVGKWKAEHN
-577 VPEHTTVRE
+577 VPEQTTVRE

-600 VNSANE
+600 VNAANE
-606 LVSQAEAIKKFHILP
+606 LVSHAEAIKKFHILP
-621 RDLTEEDGELTP
+621 RDLSEEEGEMTP
-633 TMKVKRAIVLDK
+633 TMKVKRNIVVDK
-645 FSRDVEDMY
+645 FSREVEDMY

>member
-1 MTCVNR
+1 M
-7 GTPPGPVRGRP
+7 
-18 GPSEPTRIG
+18 
-27 GRRED
+27 
-32 DERMNSAKE
+32 DELKE
-41 TESTMREYSTE
+41 TNSTMREYSTE
-52 AQYVVGEN
+52 AQYAVGEK

-91 TAKEFHDEAMAVAKG
+91 TAQEFHDEAFAVAKG
-106 FIANGVEKGDRVAVL
+106 LIANGVQKGDRVALL
-121 SETRYEWNLLN
+121 SETRYEWNLIN

-165 AVTEGRHHTERM
+165 AITEGRQHTERM
-177 KNLILGDDGKAPL
+177 KNLIIDDSGHAPL
-190 SDSPTQLRRVL
+190 SESPTQLRRVL
-201 EINASAID
+201 EINAAAVD

-215 RDIGDDEVQA
+215 RDIDDAEVQD
-225 RIDDTGAD
+225 RIDASTSA

-253 VHSNW
+253 DHSNW
-258 LAEVRAILTNEI
+258 LSEVRAILTNDI
-270 GLIARPGNRILT
+270 GVIARPGNRILT

-294 SLASIVSGATQSHW
+294 SLASIVGGATQSHW
-308 ADTST
+308 ADTTT

-336 RDSALAG
+336 RDSAQAG
-343 AKEKGAFGLALFE
+343 AKEKGAFGMALFE

-371 PSGPTTS
+371 PAGPSTA

-386 DKLLFQKIKAA
+386 DKLLFAKIKAA

-402 TYTISGGS
+402 QYTISGGS
-410 ALSTDVNH
+410 ALSSDLGH

-435 STAAITVNNPTAQVI
+435 STAAITVNTPTDQVI

-458 GCSVRIGEDGE
+458 GCSVKIADDGE
-469 ILLKGPVVFKGYWKN
+469 ILLKGPVVFKGYWQN
-484 EEATN
+484 DEATEKT
-489 DAFTDDGWFK
+489 FDGEWFK
-499 TGDIGELDDT
+499 TGDLGELDDT
-509 GHLRITGRKK
+509 GHLRVTGRKK
-519 DIIVTAGGKNVSPG
+519 DLIVTAGGKNVSPG
-533 PMEDRMRA
+533 PMEDRIRS

-550 VGDGRPFCSVLVSLD
+550 IGDGRPFISVLVTLD
-565 DEAVQKWKSEHN
+565 EEAVGKWKAEHN
-577 VPEHTTVRE
+577 VPEQTTVRE

-600 VNSANE
+600 VNAANE
-606 LVSQAEAIKKFHILP
+606 LVSHAEAIKKFHILP
-621 RDLTEEDGELTP
+621 RDLSEEEGEMTP
-633 TMKVKRAIVLDK
+633 TMKVKRNIVVDK
-645 FSRDVEDMY
+645 FSREVEDMY

>member
-1 MTCVNR
+1 M
-7 GTPPGPVRGRP
+7 
-18 GPSEPTRIG
+18 
-27 GRRED
+27 
-32 DERMNSAKE
+32 DELKE
-41 TESTMREYSTE
+41 TNSTMREYSTE
-52 AQYVVGEN
+52 AQYAVGEK

-91 TAKEFHDEAMAVAKG
+91 TAQEFHDEAFAVAKG
-106 FIANGVEKGDRVAVL
+106 LIANGVQKGDRVALL
-121 SETRYEWNLLN
+121 SETRYEWNLIN

-165 AVTEGRHHTERM
+165 AITEGRQHTERM
-177 KNLILGDDGKAPL
+177 KNLIIDDSGHAPL
-190 SDSPTQLRRVL
+190 SESPTQLRRVL
-201 EINASAID
+201 EINAAAVD

-215 RDIGDDEVQA
+215 RDIDDAEVQD
-225 RIDDTGAD
+225 RIDASTSA

-253 VHSNW
+253 DHSNW
-258 LAEVRAILTNEI
+258 LSEVRAILTNDI
-270 GLIARPGNRILT
+270 GVIARPGNRILT

-294 SLASIVSGATQSHW
+294 SLASIVGGATQSHW
-308 ADTST
+308 ADTTT

-336 RDSALAG
+336 RDSAQAG
-343 AKEKGAFGLALFE
+343 AKEKGAFGMALFE

-371 PSGPTTS
+371 PAGPSTA

-386 DKLLFQKIKAA
+386 DKLLFAKIKAA

-402 TYTISGGS
+402 QYTISGGS
-410 ALSTDVNH
+410 ALSSDLGH

-435 STAAITVNNPTAQVI
+435 STAAITVNTPTDQVI

-458 GCSVRIGEDGE
+458 GCSVKIADDGE
-469 ILLKGPVVFKGYWKN
+469 ILLKGPVVFKGYWQN
-484 EEATN
+484 DEATEKT
-489 DAFTDDGWFK
+489 FDGEWFK
-499 TGDIGELDDT
+499 TGDLGELDDT
-509 GHLRITGRKK
+509 GHLRVTGRKK
-519 DIIVTAGGKNVSPG
+519 DLIVTAGGKNVSPG
-533 PMEDRMRA
+533 PMEDRMRS

-550 VGDGRPFCSVLVSLD
+550 IGDGRPFISVLITLD
-565 DEAVQKWKSEHN
+565 EEAVGKWKAEHN
-577 VPEHTTVRE
+577 VPEQTTVRE

-600 VNSANE
+600 VNAANE
-606 LVSQAEAIKKFHILP
+606 LVSHAEAIKKFHILP
-621 RDLTEEDGELTP
+621 RDLSEEEGEMTP
-633 TMKVKRAIVLDK
+633 TMKVKRNIVVDK
-645 FSRDVEDMY
+645 FAREVEDMY

>member
-1 MTCVNR
+1 M
-7 GTPPGPVRGRP
+7 
-18 GPSEPTRIG
+18 
-27 GRRED
+27 
-32 DERMNSAKE
+32 DELKE
-41 TESTMREYSTE
+41 TNSTMREYSTE
-52 AQYVVGEN
+52 AQYAVGEK

-91 TAKEFHDEAMAVAKG
+91 TAQEFHDEAFAVAKG
-106 FIANGVEKGDRVAVL
+106 LIANGVQKGDRVALL
-121 SETRYEWNLLN
+121 SETRYEWNLIN

-165 AVTEGRHHTERM
+165 AITEGRQHTERM
-177 KNLILGDDGKAPL
+177 KNLIIDDSGHAPL
-190 SDSPTQLRRVL
+190 SESPTQLRRVL
-201 EINASAID
+201 EINAAAVD

-215 RDIGDDEVQA
+215 RDIDDAEVQD
-225 RIDDTGAD
+225 RIDASTSA

-253 VHSNW
+253 DHSNW
-258 LAEVRAILTNEI
+258 LSEVRAILTNDI
-270 GLIARPGNRILT
+270 GVIARPGNRILT

-294 SLASIVSGATQSHW
+294 SLASIVGGATQSHW
-308 ADTST
+308 ADTTT

-336 RDSALAG
+336 RDSAQAG
-343 AKEKGAFGLALFE
+343 AKEKGAFGMALFE

-371 PSGPTTS
+371 PAGPSTA

-386 DKLLFQKIKAA
+386 DKLLFAKIKAA

-402 TYTISGGS
+402 QYTISGGS
-410 ALSTDVNH
+410 ALSSDLGH

-435 STAAITVNNPTAQVI
+435 STAAITVNTPTDQVI

-458 GCSVRIGEDGE
+458 GCSVKIADDGE
-469 ILLKGPVVFKGYWKN
+469 ILLKGPVVFKGYWQN
-484 EEATN
+484 DEATEKT
-489 DAFTDDGWFK
+489 FDGEWFK
-499 TGDIGELDDT
+499 TGDLGELDET

-519 DIIVTAGGKNVSPG
+519 DLIVTAGGKNVSPG
-533 PMEDRMRA
+533 PMEDRMRS

-550 VGDGRPFCSVLVSLD
+550 IGDGRPFISVLITLD
-565 DEAVQKWKSEHN
+565 EEAVGKWKAEHN
-577 VPEHTTVRE
+577 VPEQTTVRE

-600 VNSANE
+600 VNAANE
-606 LVSQAEAIKKFHILP
+606 LVSHAEAIKKFHILP
-621 RDLTEEDGELTP
+621 RDLSEEEGEMTP
-633 TMKVKRAIVLDK
+633 TMKVKRNIVVDK
-645 FSRDVEDMY
+645 FAREVEDMY

>member
-1 MTCVNR
+1 M
-7 GTPPGPVRGRP
+7 
-18 GPSEPTRIG
+18 
-27 GRRED
+27 
-32 DERMNSAKE
+32 DELKE
-41 TESTMREYSTE
+41 TNSTMREYSTE
-52 AQYVVGEN
+52 AQYAVGEK

-91 TAKEFHDEAMAVAKG
+91 TAQEFHDEAFAVAKG
-106 FIANGVEKGDRVAVL
+106 LIANGVQKGDRVALL
-121 SETRYEWNLLN
+121 SETRYEWNLIN

-165 AVTEGRHHTERM
+165 AITEGRQHTERM
-177 KNLILGDDGKAPL
+177 KNLIIDDSGHAPL
-190 SDSPTQLRRVL
+190 SESPTQLRRVL
-201 EINASAID
+201 EINAAAVD

-215 RDIGDDEVQA
+215 RDIDDAEVQD
-225 RIDDTGAD
+225 RIDASTSA

-253 VHSNW
+253 DHSNW
-258 LAEVRAILTNEI
+258 LSEVRAILTNDI
-270 GLIARPGNRILT
+270 GVIARPGNRILT

-294 SLASIVSGATQSHW
+294 SLAAIVGGSTQSHW
-308 ADTST
+308 ADTTT

-336 RDSALAG
+336 RDSAQAG
-343 AKEKGAFGLALFE
+343 AKEKGAFGMALFE

-371 PSGPTTS
+371 PAGPSTA

-386 DKLLFQKIKAA
+386 DKLLFAKIKAA

-402 TYTISGGS
+402 QYTISGGS
-410 ALSTDVNH
+410 ALSSDLGH

-435 STAAITVNNPTAQVI
+435 STAAITVNTPTDQVI

-458 GCSVRIGEDGE
+458 GCSVKIADDGE
-469 ILLKGPVVFKGYWKN
+469 ILLKGPVVFKGYWQN
-484 EEATN
+484 DEATEKT
-489 DAFTDDGWFK
+489 FDGEWFK
-499 TGDIGELDDT
+499 TGDLGELDDT
-509 GHLRITGRKK
+509 GHLRVTGRKK
-519 DIIVTAGGKNVSPG
+519 DLIVTAGGKNVSPG
-533 PMEDRMRA
+533 PMEDRIRS
-541 HPLVSQAVV
+541 HPLVSEAVV
-550 VGDGRPFCSVLVSLD
+550 IGDGRPFISVLVTLD
-565 DEAVQKWKSEHN
+565 EEAVGKWKAEHN
-577 VPEHTTVRE
+577 VPEQTTVRE

-600 VNSANE
+600 VNAANE
-606 LVSQAEAIKKFHILP
+606 LVSHAEAIKKFHILP
-621 RDLTEEDGELTP
+621 RDLSEEEGEMTP
-633 TMKVKRAIVLDK
+633 TMKVKRNVVVDK
-645 FSRDVEDMY
+645 FAREVEDMY

>member
-1 MTCVNR
+1 
-7 GTPPGPVRGRP
+7 
-18 GPSEPTRIG
+18 
-27 GRRED
+27 
-32 DERMNSAKE
+32 
-41 TESTMREYSTE
+41 MREYSTE
-52 AQYVVGEN
+52 AKYAVGEK

-91 TAKEFHDEAMAVAKG
+91 TAQEFHDEAFAVAKG
-106 FIANGVEKGDRVAVL
+106 LIANGVQKGDRVALL
-121 SETRYEWNLLN
+121 SETRYEWNLIN

-165 AVTEGRHHTERM
+165 AITEGRQHTERM
-177 KNLILGDDGKAPL
+177 KNLIIDDSGHAPL
-190 SDSPTQLRRVL
+190 SESPTQLRRVL
-201 EINASAID
+201 EINAAAVD

-215 RDIGDDEVQA
+215 RDIDDAEVQD
-225 RIDDTGAD
+225 RIDGSTSA

-253 VHSNW
+253 DHSNW
-258 LAEVRAILTNEI
+258 LSEVRAILTNDI
-270 GLIARPGNRILT
+270 GVIARPGNRILT

-294 SLASIVSGATQSHW
+294 SLASIVGGATQSHW

-336 RDSALAG
+336 RDSAQAG
-343 AKEKGAFGLALFE
+343 AKEKGAFGTALFE

-371 PSGPTTS
+371 PSGPTTA
-378 QKLRLKMY
+378 QKLRLKLY
-386 DKLLFQKIKAA
+386 DKLLFGKIKAA

-402 TYTISGGS
+402 QYTISGGS
-410 ALSTDVNH
+410 AMSSDLGH

-435 STAAITVNNPTAQVI
+435 STAAITVNNPNDQVI

-458 GCSVRIGEDGE
+458 GCAVKIGDDGE
-469 ILLKGPVVFKGYWKN
+469 ILLKGSVIFKGYWQN
-484 EEATN
+484 DEATEKT
-489 DAFTDDGWFK
+489 FDGEWFK
-499 TGDIGELDDT
+499 TGDLGELDET

-519 DIIVTAGGKNVSPG
+519 DLIVTAGGKNVSPG

-550 VGDGRPFCSVLVSLD
+550 IGDGRPFISVLVTLD
-565 DEAVQKWKSEHN
+565 EEAVGKWKAEHN
-577 VPEHTTVRE
+577 VPEQTTVRE

-600 VNSANE
+600 VNAANE
-606 LVSQAEAIKKFHILP
+606 LVSHAEAIKKFHILP
-621 RDLTEEDGELTP
+621 RDLSEEEGEMTP
-633 TMKVKRAIVLDK
+633 TMKVKRNIVVDK
-645 FSRDVEDMY
+645 FSREVEDMY